1 MVVLPNGLDADS
13 VDVKNAVDTS
23 RDTWKQK
30 YDPRHVFRDSNRR
43 RDEVNDVLL
52 RGNNLDHHK
61 IGDDYEYIDEPEDND
76 IGEGDKNK
84 RLQDLIDFVNGGNV
98 ASDNAEDRKTISL
111 GARNKDINDLFDDV
125 IETTPATD
133 ILGGDIEWGRKM
145 WDEVEDDFGAR
156 RRQKVRVRKRKDPSE
171 RPRVRARPSPRTRTE
186 EEAALLSVWAAAER
200 VAEDAPS
207 LRFDSGESAEPRTG
221 DTAEYIMARFIVFPL
236 EVPHHAAVPDT
247 VLELDYL
254 TPPGRRQG
262 NEAPALYQ
270 PPAPRPPMFPSMLGE
285 EGRCQNGKTN

>member
-1 MVVLPNGLDADS
+1 MVVLPSGLDADS
-13 VDVKNAVDTS
+13 VDVKDTVDTS
-23 RDTWKQK
+23 RDTWTQK
-30 YDPRHVFRDSNRR
+30 YDPRHVFRDGNRR
-43 RDEVNDVLL
+43 RDEDNDTLL

-145 WDEVEDDFGAR
+145 WDEVEDDFSAR
-156 RRQKVRVRKRKDPSE
+156 RRQKVRVRKRKDPPTE
-171 RPRVRARPSPRTRTE
+171 RPRVRARPSARTRTE

-200 VAEDAPS
+200 VAKDAPS
-207 LRFDSGESAEPRTG
+207 LRFDSGESAEARTG
-221 DTAEYIMARFIVFPL
+221 DTA
-236 EVPHHAAVPDT
+236 D
-247 VLELDYL
+247 
-254 TPPGRRQG
+254 
-262 NEAPALYQ
+262 NNNNNNN
-270 PPAPRPPMFPSMLGE
+270 MLIS
-285 EGRCQNGKTN
+285 